1 MNYLDYLSRLVA
13 DSVEF
18 AGCFLLDV
26 IDDIRYLF
34 EDARDILDPYLLGSP
49 AWKVASWMTKR
60 EAEVCGDFKV
70 AAAKTWLFLKENA
83 GGKRLKFVR
92 APFWEIACFLSD
104 REDELIDDLKE
115 LGWNKAEDEIISI
128 AKL

>member
-49 AWKVASWMTKR
+49 AWKVVSWITKR

-70 AAAKTWLFLKENA
+70 AAAKTWLFLHRNA
-83 GGKRLKFVR
+83 GGRTLKFAR
-92 APFWEIACFLSD
+92 APFWAIACWFSD
-104 REDELIDDLKE
+104 KEDELTGDLEE
-115 LGWNKAEDEIISI
+115 LGWRIKEG
-128 AKL
+128 

>member
-1 MNYLDYLSRLVA
+1 MNSLDYLARLVA

-26 IDDIRYLF
+26 IDDIWYLF

-49 AWKVASWMTKR
+49 AWKVASWVTKR
-60 EAEVCGDFKV
+60 EAELCGTIKV
-70 AAAKTWLFLKENA
+70 GFAKTWLFLKENA

-92 APFWEIACFLSD
+92 APFWAIACWFSD
-104 REDELIDDLKE
+104 KEDELTGDLEE
-115 LGWNKAEDEIISI
+115 LGWRIKEG
-128 AKL
+128 

>member
-49 AWKVASWMTKR
+49 AWKVASWITKR

-70 AAAKTWLFLKENA
+70 AAAKTWLFLYRNV
-83 GGKRLKFVR
+83 GGRRLKFVR
-92 APFWEIACFLSD
+92 APFWAIACWFSD
-104 REDELIDDLKE
+104 KEDEVCGDLEE
-115 LGWNKAEDEIISI
+115 LGWRIKEG
-128 AKL
+128 

>member
-18 AGCFLLDV
+18 AECLLLDAA
-26 IDDIRYLF
+26 DDIRYLF
-34 EDARDILDPYLLGSP
+34 EDVRDFLDPYLLGSP

-70 AAAKTWLFLKENA
+70 AAAKTWLFLYRNV
-83 GGKRLKFVR
+83 GGRTLKFAR
-92 APFWEIACFLSD
+92 APFWAIACWLSD
-104 REDELIDDLKE
+104 KEDELTDDLEE
-115 LGWNKAEDEIISI
+115 LGWRIKEG
-128 AKL
+128 